1 MFFQSWSDFLNMGG
15 YGFYVW
21 LSYGVSFLAILVL
34 ILNSYKGKNAI
45 LRDVKREQAR
55 EARLKSAKTG
65 SGL

>member
-21 LSYGVSFLAILVL
+21 LSYGVSFLAIWVL

>member
-34 ILNSYKGKNAI
+34 ILNSYKGKNTI